1 MPSGEE
7 GGRGCFRGEAVSHRR
22 PRPLRRPRGN
32 LARPRLRTARPS
44 MEFAPLLRPV
54 GGRHQGPAK
63 VNRESVRR
71 PSTDDV
77 GGRNRFQTDR
87 HGDTD
92 DRPRRDVGGLV
103 TVTAGTRRSPE
114 AGTGDCHTAAAAAA
128 ATVRTR
134 TGRPAWGE
142 PGPRPGGGSRPGPRG
157 PSPRREAVAAW
168 AARRRRY
175 WALLPARLRLP
186 RVATASLGAT
196 STWDL
201 GRFVVAVLAARH
213 LRVRAK
219 PTSQVRPGPLRSRH
233 AGPDGRLP
241 AGRP

>member
-63 VNRESVRR
+63 VTRESVRR

-87 HGDTD
+87 HGDTV
-92 DRPRRDVGGLV
+92 DRPLRDVGGLV

-114 AGTGDCHTAAAAAA
+114 AGTG
-128 ATVRTR
+128 TVTQPQPQPRSEH
-134 TGRPAWGE
+134 GPVVPPGGE

-157 PSPRREAVAAW
+157 PSPPSRGRGRVGRSAPPLLGLPARAAAPPARGHGLPRRDQHLGPGTFCRCCTRRASSAGAGEADVSGQARAVTI
-168 AARRRRY
+168 AARR
-175 WALLPARLRLP
+175 
-186 RVATASLGAT
+186 S
-196 STWDL
+196 
-201 GRFVVAVLAARH
+201 
-213 LRVRAK
+213 
-219 PTSQVRPGPLRSRH
+219 
-233 AGPDGRLP
+233 
-241 AGRP
+241 

>member
-32 LARPRLRTARPS
+32 LARSRLRTARPS

-63 VNRESVRR
+63 VTRESVRR
-71 PSTDDV
+71 PATDDV

-87 HGDTD
+87 HGDTV
-92 DRPRRDVGGLV
+92 DRPLRDVGGLV

-114 AGTGDCHTAAAAAA
+114 AGTG
-128 ATVRTR
+128 TVTQPQPQPRS
-134 TGRPAWGE
+134 E
-142 PGPRPGGGSRPGPRG
+142 HGPVVPPGGSQVRDPEGGRGRAPGGRR
-157 PSPRREAVAAW
+157 PRREAVAAW

-175 WALLPARLRLP
+175 WAFLPARLRLL
-186 RVATASLGAT
+186 RVATASLAAT

-201 GRFVVAVLAARH
+201 GRFVAAVLAARH

>member
-32 LARPRLRTARPS
+32 LARPHLRTARPS

-54 GGRHQGPAK
+54 GGRHQGSAK
-63 VNRESVRR
+63 VTRESVRR

-92 DRPRRDVGGLV
+92 DRPRRDVGGLM
-103 TVTAGTRRSPE
+103 TVTAGTRRGPE

-157 PSPRREAVAAW
+157 RSPPSRGRGRVGRSAPPLLGPPARAAAPPARGHGLARRDQHLGPGTFCRCCTRRASSAGAGETDLSGQARAVTI
-168 AARRRRY
+168 AARR
-175 WALLPARLRLP
+175 
-186 RVATASLGAT
+186 S
-196 STWDL
+196 
-201 GRFVVAVLAARH
+201 
-213 LRVRAK
+213 
-219 PTSQVRPGPLRSRH
+219 
-233 AGPDGRLP
+233 
-241 AGRP
+241 